1 MSEITKEHVN
11 AFEHANEIMAAL
23 QKGVL
28 LTSKVDGAVCVHC
41 VGSHALRARGCP

>member
-28 LTSKVDGAVCVHC
+28 LTSKVDGKLNLYSLAST
-41 VGSHALRARGCP
+41 GML